1 MITTKTITRYYF
13 NGETAEIFTI
23 EISNKVKLFEIEI
36 VVGSLIYSVYYKGGY
51 YTVEN
56 DNSINNKT
64 LFSGT
69 AAECAD
75 FIKKQ
80 FKLHNLLFCIDLPI
94 PKF

>member
-13 NGETAEIFTI
+13 NGETAEIFTVDTP
-23 EISNKVKLFEIEI
+23 NKIKLFEIEI
-36 VVGSLIYSVYYKGGY
+36 VVDGLTYSVYYKGGY

-56 DNSINNKT
+56 DKSIYEKT
-64 LFSGT
+64 LFSGS
-69 AAECAD
+69 AAECAN

-80 FKLHNLLFCIDLPI
+80 FKLHNLLFCVDLPI